1 MWCVESLKLFYDHH
15 GANTEAATEMQVLPS
30 LLTQT
35 AFSLAH
41 WFVTLFWFHF
51 RMSPFVNLNF
61 KLFWLKA
68 QAFLWNC
75 RYCILFYTHKQAC
88 KVMLTCVLVVWFW
101 CEGLH
106 LCIYIMNVF
115 ICWKQECF
123 FIFFIFFCVR
133 VYVFHSLTQFKL
145 Y

>member
-1 MWCVESLKLFYDHH
+1 MWCVESLNLFYDRH
-15 GANTEAATEMQVLPS
+15 GANRETAMLAIQVLPS
-30 LLTQT
+30 LFTQT

-68 QAFLWNC
+68 QAFYEIVDIAYYFIATNRRARSCSLVSLWCDFGVRVSICASTLWMYSFVEN
-75 RYCILFYTHKQAC
+75 R
-88 KVMLTCVLVVWFW
+88 
-101 CEGLH
+101 
-106 LCIYIMNVF
+106 NVF
-115 ICWKQECF
+115 Y
-123 FIFFIFFCVR
+123 FIFFAC